1 MITFDKMKIVS
12 DIRNISSLNKEKFLA
27 NTKNDEVL
35 YYKYQQERPYYLL
48 LMIDYQRG
56 ELVIEFTGKILL
68 DRYTSLISKDTIREC
83 LLQINRIGICYI
95 DIDNVLTHSYVTKC
109 DVTKDVTE
117 TDVERIISY
126 IRQNIVNY
134 QKWIVKGYRSGIS
147 LENVCK
153 TPRYKKRLVI
163 YDKAKELQKAE
174 NVNFLNAVADK
185 DQILSYFKDKVR
197 FELNINTKAQ
207 IRNLLNIAD
216 NDLQTVLSATANPI
230 LSVLDEAVI
239 YRKPQQRKQNL
250 RDYEHELLLKECGY
264 DLVKVEA
271 KVRALSSTNTSIKRV
286 MQPYKDIQN
295 YLQTLSVPIFD
306 IRKLVV

>member
-1 MITFDKMKIVS
+1 MITFDKMKIIS
-12 DIRNISSLNKEKFLA
+12 DIRNISDINRDMFLA
-27 NTKNDEVL
+27 NIKNDEVL

-68 DRYTSLISKDTIREC
+68 DRYTSLISKDTIRDC
-83 LLQINRIGICYI
+83 LLQINRMGVCYI
-95 DIDNVLTHSYVTKC
+95 DINNVLTHSYVTKC

-117 TDVERIISY
+117 TDIERIISY
-126 IRQNIVNY
+126 IRQNIISY
-134 QKWIVKGYRSGIS
+134 QKWIVKGYRGGIS

-197 FELNINTKAQ
+197 FELNINTMAQ
-207 IRNLLNIAD
+207 IRSLLNIAD

-239 YRKPQQRKQNL
+239 YCRPQQRKQTL
-250 RDYEHELLLKECGY
+250 RDYEHELLLKECDY

-271 KVRALSSTNTSIKRV
+271 KVRALSSANTSIKRV
-286 MQPYKDIQN
+286 MQPYKDIKN
-295 YLQTLSVPIFD
+295 YLQASSVPVFD